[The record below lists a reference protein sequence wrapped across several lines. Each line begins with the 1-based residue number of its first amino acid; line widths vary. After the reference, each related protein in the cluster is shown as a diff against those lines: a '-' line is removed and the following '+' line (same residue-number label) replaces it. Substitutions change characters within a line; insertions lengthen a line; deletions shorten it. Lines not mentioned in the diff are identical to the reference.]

1 MMDETIKMTLPARF
15 RWQAARIPDHPFLAF
30 VGEKELTY
38 GETAKRVESVMA
50 FLEKAGIGKGD
61 HVALLGNNSPHWVV
75 VYLAITSVGAV
86 AIPLL
91 PDFHAGEIRKFLE
104 HSGAK
109 MLFVG
114 KNLSSKVKDLP
125 DTVSPVIVSLEDFSL
140 LRGGAPSYDPE
151 GRPAK
156 EYEVDEE
163 DLALIIYT
171 SGTTGRSKGV
181 MLTHRNIIFDGI
193 KSKNVHPIGE
203 EDVFLSILPLSHT
216 YENTIGFIVPLLSGS
231 VIYYL
236 KKPPTPSVLL
246 PALKKVRPT
255 VMLTVPLIIEK
266 IHKKQIVPAFEKS
279 AFMKRLYSIPFFR
292 KRLNR
297 MAGKKLMKTFGGRLR
312 FYGVGGAKLTESV
325 EKFLLE
331 ARFPYAVGYGLTET
345 SPLIAGFGPSN
356 QRLQSTGPPIEGI
369 EVKIHDPDPA
379 TGEGEIWVRGP
390 NVMRGYYKE
399 PEMTREVLSED
410 GWFRTGD
417 LGVLDEDNYLYIKG
431 RLKNVIIGPGGENIY
446 PEDIESIINTLWYV
460 DESLVL
466 EEEGKLVALV
476 RVNLEELEKKFN
488 DLKEGA
494 TVFYEKNIDSIDSL
508 LKDLKD
514 HVNRNV
520 NRFSR
525 ISEVKFQEEPFI
537 RTATNKIKRFLYG
550 EGKDREQKGS
560 LS

>member
-1 MMDETIKMTLPARF
+1 MTLPAAF
-15 RWQAARIPDHPFLAF
+15 RWQAARVPDRPFLAF

-38 GETAKRVESVMA
+38 RDTEKSMESVMA
-50 FLEKAGIGKGD
+50 FLEQAGIGKGD
-61 HVALLGNNSPHWVV
+61 RVAILGNNSPRWVIA
-75 VYLAITSVGAV
+75 YLAIASLGAV
-86 AIPLL
+86 AVPLL
-91 PDFHAGEIRKFLE
+91 PDFHGGEIRKFLE

-114 KNLSSKVKDLP
+114 KNLYPKVKDLP
-125 DTVSPVIVSLEDFSL
+125 GNTPPVIVSLDDFTL
-140 LRGGAPSYDPE
+140 LRGDVPDFDAQAQPG
-151 GRPAK
+151 K
-156 EYEVDEE
+156 KYEVEEE

-203 EDVFLSILPLSHT
+203 DDVFLSILPLSHT

-236 KKPPTPSVLL
+236 KKPPTPSVLV

-266 IHKKQIVPAFEKS
+266 IHKKQIVPAFEKN
-279 AFMKRLYSIPFFR
+279 AFMKRLYGIPFFR

-297 MAGKKLMKTFGGRLR
+297 LAGKKLMKTFGGRLR
-312 FYGVGGAKLTESV
+312 FYGIGGAKLTGSV

-345 SPLIAGFGPSN
+345 SPLIAGFGPNN
-356 QRLQSTGPPIEGI
+356 QRWQSTGPPIEGV

-390 NVMRGYYKE
+390 NVMKGYYKE

-417 LGVLDEDNYLYIKG
+417 LGVLDKDNYLYIKG

-446 PEDIESIINTLWYV
+446 PEDIESVINTLWYV
-460 DESLVL
+460 DESLVV

-488 DLKEGA
+488 DLKEEA
-494 TVFYEKNIDSIDSL
+494 AAFYEKKIDSL
-508 LKDLKD
+508 DSILKDLKD
-514 HVNRNV
+514 YVNRNV

-525 ISEVKFQEEPFI
+525 ISEVKLQEEPFI

-550 EGKDREQKGS
+550 QDNEHSRKKS

>member
-1 MMDETIKMTLPARF
+1 MTLPARF
-15 RWQAARIPDHPFLAF
+15 RWQAARNPDRPFLAF
-30 VGEKELTY
+30 VGEKEITY
-38 GETAKRVESVMA
+38 GAAEKMVESLMA
-50 FLEKAGIGKGD
+50 FLERAGIGKGD
-61 HVALLGNNSPHWVV
+61 HIAILGSNSPHWVIT
-75 VYLAITSVGAV
+75 YLAITSMGAI

-109 MLFVG
+109 MIFVG
-114 KNLSSKVKDLP
+114 KNLYPKVKDHP
-125 DTVSPVIVSLEDFSL
+125 ETTIPQIVSLEDFSV
-140 LRGGAPSYDPE
+140 LRGEMPSFHAQAQPE
-151 GRPAK
+151 K
-156 EYEVDEE
+156 NYEVEE
-163 DLALIIYT
+163 DDLALIIYT

-216 YENTIGFIVPLLSGS
+216 YENTIGMIIPLLSGS

-255 VMLTVPLIIEK
+255 IMLTVPLIIEK

-279 AFMKRLYSIPFFR
+279 ALMKRLYGIPFFR

-297 MAGKKLMKTFGGRLR
+297 MAGKKLMKTFGGRLK
-312 FYGVGGAKLTESV
+312 FYGIGGAKLTESV
-325 EKFLLE
+325 ERFLLE

-345 SPLIAGFGPSN
+345 SPLIAGFGPAN

-369 EVKIHDPDPA
+369 EVKIHDPNPE

-390 NVMRGYYKE
+390 NVMKGYYKE
-399 PEMTREVLSED
+399 PEMTREVLSDD

-446 PEDIESIINTLWYV
+446 PEDIESVINTLWYV

-476 RVNLEELEKKFN
+476 RVNLEELEKKFRE
-488 DLKEGA
+488 LKEGA
-494 TVFYEKNIDSIDSL
+494 SAFYEKNIDTL
-508 LKDLKD
+508 LKELKD
-514 HVNRNV
+514 YVNRNV

-525 ISEVKFQEEPFI
+525 ISEVKFQEEPFV

-550 EGKDREQKGS
+550 REKKGKRGPS

>member
-1 MMDETIKMTLPARF
+1 MMEETIKMTLPARF
-15 RWQAARIPDHPFLAF
+15 RWQAARIPDRPFLAF
-30 VGEKELTY
+30 VGEKEITY
-38 GETAKRVESVMA
+38 GETEKRMESLMA
-50 FLEKAGIGKGD
+50 FLERAGIGKGD
-61 HVALLGNNSPHWVV
+61 HVAILGSNSPHWVIT
-75 VYLAITSVGAV
+75 YLAITSMGAI

-109 MLFVG
+109 MIFVG
-114 KNLSSKVKDLP
+114 KNLYPKVKDHP
-125 DTVSPVIVSLEDFSL
+125 ETTIPQIVSLEDFSV
-140 LRGGAPSYDPE
+140 LRGEMPSFHAQAQPE
-151 GRPAK
+151 K
-156 EYEVDEE
+156 NYEVEE
-163 DLALIIYT
+163 DDLALIIYT

-181 MLTHRNIIFDGI
+181 MLTHRNIVFDGI

-216 YENTIGFIVPLLSGS
+216 YENTIGMIIPMLSGS

-255 VMLTVPLIIEK
+255 IMLTVPLIIEK
-266 IHKKQIVPAFEKS
+266 IHKKQIAPAFEKS
-279 AFMKRLYSIPFFR
+279 ALMKRLYGIPFFR

-297 MAGKKLMKTFGGRLR
+297 MAGKKLMKTFGGRLK
-312 FYGVGGAKLTESV
+312 FYGIGGAKLTESV
-325 EKFLLE
+325 ERFLLE
-331 ARFPYAVGYGLTET
+331 ACFPYAVGYGLTET
-345 SPLIAGFGPSN
+345 SPLIAGFGPAN

-369 EVKIHDPDPA
+369 EVKIHDPNPE
-379 TGEGEIWVRGP
+379 TNEGEIWVRGP
-390 NVMRGYYKE
+390 NVMKGYYKE
-399 PEMTREVLSED
+399 PEMTREVLSDD

-446 PEDIESIINTLWYV
+446 PEDIESVINTLWYV
-460 DESLVL
+460 DESLVV

-488 DLKEGA
+488 ELKEGA
-494 TVFYEKNIDSIDSL
+494 SAFYEKNIDAL
-508 LKDLKD
+508 LKELKD
-514 HVNRNV
+514 YVNRNV

-525 ISEVKFQEEPFI
+525 ISEVKFQEEPFV

-550 EGKDREQKGS
+550 REEKGKRGPS